1 MPGEE
6 YELMPERKLSSM
18 KRELDDFRRKSE
30 NIDTKTGLPRET
42 ASSLENLNR
51 SINSLLGMFKTATE
65 ELKLEERDEELISKQ
80 LDPIDKKIETLL
92 DQNEKIAKA
101 IIAIADMIKEKSGE
115 EPVEAQKRFE
125 EPRMKEEVPSFMP
138 PPSRP
143 MFPPPPPGGAPEPI
157 PPFGMS
163 ELEPLPSFGEKP
175 KKKGLFGF
183 KK

>member
-30 NIDTKTGLPRET
+30 NVDPKTGLPRET
-42 ASSLENLNR
+42 ASSLDNLNR
-51 SINSLLGMFKTATE
+51 SINSLLTMFKTATE

-80 LDPIDKKIETLL
+80 LEPIDRKIETML

-101 IIAIADMIKEKSGE
+101 IVAIADMIREKGGE
-115 EPVEAQKRFE
+115 EEMPKKFE
-125 EPRMKEEVPSFMP
+125 EPRMKEEAPSFMP
-138 PPSRP
+138 PPAKPP

-157 PPFGMS
+157 PPFGMG
-163 ELEPLPSFGEKP
+163 ELEPMPSFGEKP

-183 KK
+183 KKK